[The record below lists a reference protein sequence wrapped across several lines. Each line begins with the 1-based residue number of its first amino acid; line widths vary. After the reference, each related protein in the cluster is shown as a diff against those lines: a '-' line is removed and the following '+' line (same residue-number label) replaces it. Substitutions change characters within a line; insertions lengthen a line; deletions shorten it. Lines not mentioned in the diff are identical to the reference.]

1 MDLTE
6 VRADANGD
14 GAADEALEAD
24 ASEGDAAADGAG
36 DTEEAGA
43 KE

>member
-6 VRADANGD
+6 VSSGN
-14 GAADEALEAD
+14 GAADESLTEED
-24 ASEGDAAADGAG
+24 GDATTDDSG

-43 KE
+43 N